1 MSKLLDISA
10 TPLENGTDL
19 GKVESFF
26 AGILSHLPSIAAF
39 AMPLDISY
47 KRVGTGIWSG
57 GDYVCWGWENR
68 ETPLRRFTQTRFEFK
83 LMCGTANPYITI
95 CAILVAG
102 IDGLDSKLPLLG
114 GDCQGDAS
122 SLSAEERSHLHIM
135 KMLPTSIDES
145 LEKLKSD
152 EILARGLGMPLVSA
166 YASITKEWNDVLR
179 NMEEQQ
185 RDNWIISHY

>member
-1 MSKLLDISA
+1 
-10 TPLENGTDL
+10 
-19 GKVESFF
+19 
-26 AGILSHLPSIAAF
+26 
-39 AMPLDISY
+39 
-47 KRVGTGIWSG
+47 
-57 GDYVCWGWENR
+57 
-68 ETPLRRFTQTRFEFK
+68 
-83 LMCGTANPYITI
+83 MCGTANPYITI

-114 GDCQGDAS
+114 GGCQEDAS